1 MWVTPFF
8 FVGLDRLGG
17 SLSLAFR
24 RSCGKPVLWALA
36 VCGFPG
42 EPVTFLFEVALGGL
56 FRLLKSFA
64 LPSGLRHSFAP
75 VGALAAVLSWLLV
88 FAQVEAVTILLL
100 QHPFALMSSSFWFS
114 FLCVLL
120 CLMILLSPSGIL
132 LFLVDLLGSCW
143 HLQGFF

>member
-1 MWVTPFF
+1 MLSSMWVTSFF

-24 RSCGKPVLWALA
+24 RSCGKPLLYALA
-36 VCGFPG
+36 VCGIPG
-42 EPVTFLFEVALGGL
+42 EPVTFLFGVALDGL
-56 FRLLKSFA
+56 FRLVISFA

-100 QHPFALMSSSFWFS
+100 QHPLRSHVYFFS
-114 FLCVLL
+114 VFFSL
-120 CLMILLSPSGIL
+120 CLILLD
-132 LFLVDLLGSCW
+132 DLAVPFWDFAVAC
-143 HLQGFF
+143 